1 MKIFE
6 IKQGNVLPTNSIAAE
21 CGLEQSLVLDEIRAK
36 VDHYT
41 YQFGVKPL
49 AVEYQAG
56 KGFVLRA
63 ESQIGYLVTPNFV
76 IRIQPKVENISLTK
90 ILLMAQKTNSGFLD
104 IQNDRLNAA
113 LTSDGKYSNLDLLAI
128 SFLDKVDEIVRNGLM
143 YEWDTKVDPAST
155 NKGQIDLNQWAA
167 QGKSM
172 PIPRSEIE
180 PDCDIIVNRFLKAT
194 LLHIK
199 QSISIESV
207 QSIAI
212 TCLGYFD
219 GVSSAQI
226 NDCRSQVE
234 QQFYNYPRQDYKLAV
249 GFAEAIVDG
258 GYFTDSAQGN
268 QMPSFILD
276 MNVVFEK
283 YCAYMIKRQLDPQLY
298 EVEIQSEYPHCSK
311 PELSGAIQPDI
322 VVRHKESEKCIV
334 LDTKNK
340 VVKFF
345 DSPAGRLPNQDIFQ
359 LVYYSQTLLAVGA
372 LLLYPSD

>member
-1 MKIFE
+1 
-6 IKQGNVLPTNSIAAE
+6 
-21 CGLEQSLVLDEIRAK
+21 
-36 VDHYT
+36 
-41 YQFGVKPL
+41 
-49 AVEYQAG
+49 
-56 KGFVLRA
+56 
-63 ESQIGYLVTPNFV
+63 
-76 IRIQPKVENISLTK
+76 
-90 ILLMAQKTNSGFLD
+90 
-104 IQNDRLNAA
+104 
-113 LTSDGKYSNLDLLAI
+113 
-128 SFLDKVDEIVRNGLM
+128 M

-372 LLLYPSD
+372 LLLYPSDREIHPFPLPKSESQVNYEERVSKYLELTDANRFLVFNHGSDVKLIPWQIDLSGSLENTELSITRLCFFIGMLLS